1 MATGRTRRRH
11 GGQAV
16 KVVVTGPFAAGK
28 TTLIRTISEITVL
41 STERGIT
48 DSTKARKNETTV
60 AMDFGRITIDRDL
73 VLYLFGT
80 PGQERFDFMWEIL
93 GEGMLGYVLLV
104 DAEREDSLA
113 EAIGILGA
121 FRRMAR
127 VPYVVALN
135 RANGRRP
142 GRRGTAPR
150 RAAAR
155 SRGAGPAVRR
165 HGQGV
170 GQGRAPRP
178 ALRRPRRGRS
188 RTRVG
193 LGARHHDEP
202 LRVPRRRPAGRHAQ
216 PIRLP
221 CGATVLPGSVGSR
234 CGRRSPHPARRP
246 WSRCRS
252 PASGARPVAPA
263 PASRARVHG
272 AEAPPVARGTAAAE
286 PSRCRSRRRP
296 AAGGR
301 GPVGRRSRRP
311 GDGPATVRGSACSS
325 ATARTC
331 SWMPSDP
338 RAVAFTEIADELNR

>member
-48 DSTKARKNETTV
+48 DSTKSRKSETTV

-135 RANGRRP
+135 RASEQRP
-142 GRRGTAPR
+142 CHR
-150 RAAAR
+150 
-155 SRGAGPAVRR
+155 
-165 HGQGV
+165 
-170 GQGRAPRP
+170 
-178 ALRRPRRGRS
+178 
-188 RTRVG
+188 
-193 LGARHHDEP
+193 
-202 LRVPRRRPAGRHAQ
+202 
-216 PIRLP
+216 
-221 CGATVLPGSVGSR
+221 
-234 CGRRSPHPARRP
+234 
-246 WSRCRS
+246 
-252 PASGARPVAPA
+252 
-263 PASRARVHG
+263 
-272 AEAPPVARGTAAAE
+272 
-286 PSRCRSRRRP
+286 
-296 AAGGR
+296 
-301 GPVGRRSRRP
+301 
-311 GDGPATVRGSACSS
+311 GDGFVTCSS
-325 ATARTC
+325 WTPTVPVLAVDATDKESVKAVLLALLYAVL
-331 SWMPSDP
+331 DEVEAE
-338 RAVAFTEIADELNR
+338 RAMV